1 MLTEAATLGR
11 IDHLRGFKE
20 NVIMG
25 HLIPAG
31 TGFERVRNARVLET
45 VDPLDY
51 QGEEELEI
59 EEGAEAKDVGE
70 GA

>member
-1 MLTEAATLGR
+1 
-11 IDHLRGFKE
+11 
-20 NVIMG
+20 MG

-31 TGFERVRNARVLET
+31 TGFERVRNIRVVET

-51 QGEEELEI
+51 QGDEELEI
-59 EEGAEAKDVGE
+59 EDEVAEVGE